1 MVKSSLL
8 GCQEK
13 RFPSPIFAV
22 YGSVGVCTLKKE
34 LILDFTSTLLRK
46 LFNIYVTGPRVLK
59 IFKCNICQNHFNE
72 KKSLKKHMKSV
83 HEESKQLYPCDFC
96 GLSYKT
102 KLKMEKHTKTAHDVK
117 MAYQCEIC
125 LVGFKHNA
133 KLKKHVKEVHSDKEI
148 SDKNGVIHDDIIA
161 TSNELESKVFDE
173 ILTLS

>member
-1 MVKSSLL
+1 
-8 GCQEK
+8 
-13 RFPSPIFAV
+13 
-22 YGSVGVCTLKKE
+22 
-34 LILDFTSTLLRK
+34 
-46 LFNIYVTGPRVLK
+46 
-59 IFKCNICQNHFNE
+59 
-72 KKSLKKHMKSV
+72 MKSV

-133 KLKKHVKEVHSDKEI
+133 KLKKHVKEVHSDKVI
-148 SDKNGVIHDDIIA
+148 SDKNGMIHEDNIA

-173 ILTLS
+173 ILALS